1 MFLEGEEI
9 TVADLARRL
18 GIAPATLR
26 TWDRRYGLGPAN
38 HESGA
43 HRRYGAV
50 DIARIAV
57 MRRLVLSGVPPKEAA
72 LVAINADPKESE
84 SLPAVEFLER
94 PEIIAALIRAL
105 HGVDKKFIESVIR
118 SEILANGLVAT
129 WVEVIVPTLTE
140 LGEIWS
146 RTGNGIDSEHLLT
159 EILKRILRDSVSDVE
174 NPLNARPVVLAAI
187 GEELHCLALH
197 ALAAALAEKNI
208 EVHFLG
214 ARMPVGSLVELVR
227 KTAPPVV
234 FLWAQ
239 LPENAD
245 YSAATSLPAIRP
257 APRLLLGGP
266 GWDVERCAGATFVTG
281 LPEACELVSSTL
293 GLAV

>member
-1 MFLEGEEI
+1 MEGEEI

-26 TWDRRYGLGPAN
+26 TWDRRYGLGPAK
-38 HESGA
+38 HQSGT
-43 HRRYGAV
+43 HRRYDPI

-72 LVAINADPKESE
+72 LVAVNADPKESE
-84 SLPAVEFLER
+84 DLPVIEFLER
-94 PEIIAALIRAL
+94 PEIIASLIRAL
-105 HGVDKKFIESVIR
+105 NGVDKNFIESVIR
-118 SEILANGLVAT
+118 SEILAKGLITT

-146 RTGNGIDSEHLLT
+146 RTGNGINSEHLLT

-174 NPLNARPVVLAAI
+174 KPLNSRPVVLAAI

-214 ARMPVGSLVELVR
+214 ARMPFGSLVELVR

-245 YSAATSLPAIRP
+245 YSAATSLPAMRP

-281 LPEACELVSSTL
+281 LPEACEMVSSTL

>member
-1 MFLEGEEI
+1 MEGEEI

-26 TWDRRYGLGPAN
+26 TWDRRYGLGPAV
-38 HESGA
+38 HESGS

-57 MRRLVLSGVPPKEAA
+57 MRRLVLSGVPPKQAA
-72 LVAINADPKESE
+72 LMAVNADPKEGE
-84 SLPAVEFLER
+84 ELPVIEFEQR
-94 PEIIAALIRAL
+94 DEVVASLIRGL
-105 HGVDKKFIESVIR
+105 DGVDITFVESVIR
-118 SEILANGLVAT
+118 KEILANGLIAT
-129 WVEVIVPTLTE
+129 WVEVLVPTLFE

-174 NPLNARPVVLAAI
+174 NPLNARPVLLAAI

-245 YSAATSLPAIRP
+245 YAAATSLPAMRP

-266 GWDVERCAGATFVTG
+266 GWDVERCTGATFVTG

>member
-1 MFLEGEEI
+1 M
-9 TVADLARRL
+9 ADLARRL

-26 TWDRRYGLGPAN
+26 TWDRRYGLGPAV
-38 HESGA
+38 HESGT

-57 MRRLVLSGVPPKEAA
+57 MRRLVLSGVPPKQAA
-72 LVAINADPKESE
+72 LMAVNADPKEGHE
-84 SLPAVEFLER
+84 LPVIEFEQR
-94 PEIIAALIRAL
+94 AQVVSSLIRAL
-105 HGVDKKFIESVIR
+105 HGVDIKFIESIIR
-118 SEILANGLVAT
+118 REILVNGLVAT
-129 WVEVIVPTLTE
+129 WIEVIVPTLTE
-140 LGEIWS
+140 LGDVWA

-159 EILKRILRDSVSDVE
+159 EILKQILRDSVSNVE
-174 NPLNARPVVLAAI
+174 NPLNSKPVVLAAI

-214 ARMPVGSLVELVR
+214 ARMPVSSLVELVR

-239 LPENAD
+239 IPGNAD
-245 YSAATSLPAIRP
+245 YSATTSLPAMRP

>member
-1 MFLEGEEI
+1 LEDQEI

-26 TWDRRYGLGPAN
+26 TWDRRYGLGPAK
-38 HESGA
+38 HQSGT
-43 HRRYGAV
+43 HRRYDPI

-72 LVAINADPKESE
+72 LVAVNADPKESE
-84 SLPAVEFLER
+84 DLPVIEFLER
-94 PEIIAALIRAL
+94 PEIIASLIRAL
-105 HGVDKKFIESVIR
+105 NGVDKNFIESVIR
-118 SEILANGLVAT
+118 SEILAKGLITT

-174 NPLNARPVVLAAI
+174 KPLNSRPVVLAAI

-214 ARMPVGSLVELVR
+214 ARMPFGSLVELVR

-245 YSAATSLPAIRP
+245 YSAATSLPAMRP

-281 LPEACELVSSTL
+281 LPEACEMVSSTL
-293 GLAV
+293 GLSV

>member
-1 MFLEGEEI
+1 MEDQEI

-26 TWDRRYGLGPAN
+26 TWDRRYGLGPAK
-38 HESGA
+38 HQSGT
-43 HRRYGAV
+43 HRRYDPI

-72 LVAINADPKESE
+72 LVAVNADPKESE
-84 SLPAVEFLER
+84 DLPVIEFLER
-94 PEIIAALIRAL
+94 PEIIASLIRAL
-105 HGVDKKFIESVIR
+105 NGVDKNFIESVIR
-118 SEILANGLVAT
+118 SEILAKGLITT

-174 NPLNARPVVLAAI
+174 KPLNSRPVVLAAI

-214 ARMPVGSLVELVR
+214 ARMPFGSLVELVR

-245 YSAATSLPAIRP
+245 YSAATSLPAMRP

-281 LPEACELVSSTL
+281 LPEACEMVSSTL

>member
-1 MFLEGEEI
+1 MEGEEI

-26 TWDRRYGLGPAN
+26 TWDRRYGLGPAV
-38 HESGA
+38 HESGS
-43 HRRYGAV
+43 HRRYGAI

-57 MRRLVLSGVPPKEAA
+57 MRRLVLSGVPPKQAA
-72 LVAINADPKESE
+72 LMAVNADPKEGE
-84 SLPAVEFLER
+84 ELPVIEFGQRDEVV
-94 PEIIAALIRAL
+94 ASLIRGL
-105 HGVDKKFIESVIR
+105 DGVDITFVESVIR
-118 SEILANGLVAT
+118 KEILANGLIAT
-129 WVEVIVPTLTE
+129 WVEVLVPTLFE

-159 EILKRILRDSVSDVE
+159 EILKQILRDSVSDVE
-174 NPLNARPVVLAAI
+174 NPLNARPVLLAAI

-245 YSAATSLPAIRP
+245 YSAAISLPAMRP

-266 GWDVERCAGATFVTG
+266 GWDADRCKGATFVTD
-281 LPEACELVSSTL
+281 LHEACKMVSSTL

>member
-1 MFLEGEEI
+1 MEDQEI

-26 TWDRRYGLGPAN
+26 TWDRRYGLGPAK
-38 HESGA
+38 HQSGT
-43 HRRYGAV
+43 HRRYDPI

-72 LVAINADPKESE
+72 LVAVNADPKESE
-84 SLPAVEFLER
+84 DLPVIEFLER
-94 PEIIAALIRAL
+94 PEIIASLIRAL
-105 HGVDKKFIESVIR
+105 NGVDKNFIESVIR
-118 SEILANGLVAT
+118 SEILAKGLITT

-174 NPLNARPVVLAAI
+174 KPLNSRPVVLAAI

-214 ARMPVGSLVELVR
+214 ARMPFGSLVELVR

-245 YSAATSLPAIRP
+245 YSAATSLPAMRP

-281 LPEACELVSSTL
+281 LPEACEMVSSTL
-293 GLAV
+293 GLSV